1 MPPTI
6 STSSR
11 TLGHSFASI
20 DSSIGPMYA
29 ASLRHGTTID
39 TKGRTHAPETPVRR
53 LVAVRPAS
61 GRLRPGRECVIMLPN
76 PQGPCQR
83 THAPESAH
91 VACAPHK
98 PRVTGYRQPLPL
110 RKRSHSGSALVL
122 LDSPVR
128 MCGIVHSDPARPVP
142 PAVIR
147 RMCEAIRH
155 RGPDDEG
162 AYVDRNVGL
171 GMRRLSIID
180 LAGGRQPI
188 FNEDQSKVIV
198 FNGEIYNY
206 RELRRG
212 LIAQGHGFATQGD
225 TEVILHLYEE
235 YGPECVQRLR
245 GMFAFAIWDSARQTL
260 FLARDRFGIKPLYV
274 TSGPWGIGFASE
286 LKALHAVGLAS
297 RELDWEAL
305 DTYFQLG
312 YIPAPATPFR
322 EIRKLEPGH
331 TAVWNHT
338 SGLTTRQYWDL
349 PRDRTPA
356 PHHLEAQIADLLD
369 ESGQA
374 HLVSDVPVAAFLS
387 GGLDSSAVVASW
399 ALASDAPPHASTA
412 KYFGSG
418 AASAAE
424 TDLARRLA
432 AAYGVTLTEVD
443 IHPDVRDL
451 LEPITY
457 ALDEPHAD
465 ESAVP
470 TWLLSQ
476 AVGASYKVAL
486 TGIGG
491 DELFAGYRRHIGFL
505 VGEHYARLPRAVQ
518 RGVSALAN
526 VLREPRGASL
536 AVDRLKR
543 FLRAGNGSA
552 PERFLSYL
560 TRFPNPGRHGLYAPA
575 LRDHVSGAAAS
586 GWFRDLYQRHGAPA
600 GLSAALYL
608 DYKTFLADDVLALN
622 DRMAMAHSLEI
633 RVPLVDHELVER
645 VFPLP
650 DRVKIGLWQN
660 KRLLKR
666 ALQGRLPAQHLRAP
680 KRGFVG
686 PTAAWLRHE
695 LRDMIEDELAPAR
708 LQRLGYFDPSV
719 VRNLLD
725 DHFSRRH
732 NRTGILWAL
741 LCFSVWHRGYV
752 EAGPDA
758 SLDDEANIPHAEAA
772 R

>member
-1 MPPTI
+1 
-6 STSSR
+6 
-11 TLGHSFASI
+11 
-20 DSSIGPMYA
+20 
-29 ASLRHGTTID
+29 
-39 TKGRTHAPETPVRR
+39 
-53 LVAVRPAS
+53 
-61 GRLRPGRECVIMLPN
+61 
-76 PQGPCQR
+76 
-83 THAPESAH
+83 
-91 VACAPHK
+91 
-98 PRVTGYRQPLPL
+98 
-110 RKRSHSGSALVL
+110 
-122 LDSPVR
+122 
-128 MCGIVHSDPARPVP
+128 MCGIVGIVHSDPARPVP

-212 LIAQGHGFATQGD
+212 LIAQGHVFATQGD
-225 TEVILHLYEE
+225 TEVILHLYEQ

-245 GMFAFAIWDSARQTL
+245 GMFAFAIWDSAEQTL

-286 LKALHAVGLAS
+286 LKALHVVGLAH
-297 RELDWEAL
+297 RELDWDAL

-322 EIRKLEPGH
+322 AIRKLEPGH
-331 TAVWNHT
+331 TAVWNHAG
-338 SGLTTRQYWDL
+338 GLATRQYWDL
-349 PRDRTPA
+349 PRARTPT
-356 PHHLEAQIADLLD
+356 PRDLEAQIADWLD
-369 ESGQA
+369 ESVRA

-399 ALASDAPPHASTA
+399 SLASDAPPHAFTA

-418 AASAAE
+418 AASADE

-666 ALQGRLPAQHLRAP
+666 ALQRRLPEQHLRAP

-695 LRDMIEDELAPAR
+695 LRGMIEDELAPAR
-708 LQRLGYFDPSV
+708 LQRLGYFDPTV
-719 VRNLLD
+719 VRGLLD

-732 NRTGILWAL
+732 NRAGILWAL
-741 LCFSVWHRGYV
+741 LCFSIWHRGYV
-752 EAGPDA
+752 EAPPA
-758 SLDDEANIPHAEAA
+758 RAPEHATRVALRRA
-772 R
+772 VR

>member
-1 MPPTI
+1 
-6 STSSR
+6 
-11 TLGHSFASI
+11 
-20 DSSIGPMYA
+20 
-29 ASLRHGTTID
+29 
-39 TKGRTHAPETPVRR
+39 
-53 LVAVRPAS
+53 
-61 GRLRPGRECVIMLPN
+61 
-76 PQGPCQR
+76 
-83 THAPESAH
+83 
-91 VACAPHK
+91 
-98 PRVTGYRQPLPL
+98 
-110 RKRSHSGSALVL
+110 
-122 LDSPVR
+122 
-128 MCGIVHSDPARPVP
+128 MCGIAGILYREREKPVS
-142 PAVIR
+142 AERLR
-147 RMCEAIRH
+147 RMCTALKQ

-162 AYVDRNVGL
+162 LWVQGAVGL

-180 LAGGRQPI
+180 LSGGQQPI
-188 FNEDQSKVIV
+188 FNEDGSKVIV

-206 RELRRG
+206 QDLRRG
-212 LIAQGHGFATQGD
+212 LVARGHTVRSRSD
-225 TEVILHLYEE
+225 TETVLHLYEE
-235 YGPECVQRLR
+235 LGSDCVTPLR
-245 GMFAFAIWDSARQTL
+245 GMFAFAIWDASTETL
-260 FLARDRFGIKPLYV
+260 LLARDRFGIKPLYV
-274 TSGPWGIGFASE
+274 TSGPWGIAFASE
-286 LKALHAVGLAS
+286 LKALHVVGLAP
-297 RELDWEAL
+297 RELDWDAL

-312 YIPAPATPFR
+312 YIPAPRTPFR
-322 EIRKLEPGH
+322 AIRKLEPGH
-331 TAVWNHT
+331 TAVWNHAG
-338 SGLTTRQYWDL
+338 GLSTRQYWDL
-349 PRDRTPA
+349 PRERTPT
-356 PHHLEAQIADLLD
+356 PRDVEAQIADWLH
-369 ESGQA
+369 ESVRA

-399 ALASDAPPHASTA
+399 ALASDAPPHAFTA

-418 AASAAE
+418 AASADE

-560 TRFPNPGRHGLYAPA
+560 TRFPNPCRHGLYAPA
-575 LRDHVSGAAAS
+575 LRHHVSGAAAS

-608 DYKTFLADDVLALN
+608 DYKTFLADDVLALS

-650 DRVKIGLWQN
+650 DRVKIGLWRN

-666 ALQGRLPAQHLRAP
+666 ALQRRLPEQHLRAP
-680 KRGFVG
+680 KRGFGG

-695 LRDMIEDELAPAR
+695 LRGMIEAELAPAR
-708 LQRLGYFDPSV
+708 LQRLGYFDPTV
-719 VRNLLD
+719 VRGLLD

-732 NRTGILWAL
+732 NRAGILWAL
-741 LCFSVWHRGYV
+741 LCFSIWHRGYV
-752 EAGPDA
+752 EAPPVA
-758 SLDDEANIPHAEAA
+758 PLDDEANIPHAEAA

>member
-1 MPPTI
+1 MPHHPRANRKGLATGDRALE
-6 STSSR
+6 SS
-11 TLGHSFASI
+11 
-20 DSSIGPMYA
+20 D
-29 ASLRHGTTID
+29 
-39 TKGRTHAPETPVRR
+39 
-53 LVAVRPAS
+53 
-61 GRLRPGRECVIMLPN
+61 
-76 PQGPCQR
+76 
-83 THAPESAH
+83 
-91 VACAPHK
+91 VACAPHQ
-98 PRVTGYRQPLPL
+98 PRVTGYRWSVRPGTKVRVKADPTAPL
-110 RKRSHSGSALVL
+110 L
-122 LDSPVR
+122 LDSHVR
-128 MCGIVHSDPARPVP
+128 MCGIVGIVHSDSARPVP

-212 LIAQGHGFATQGD
+212 LIAQGHLFATQGD
-225 TEVILHLYEE
+225 TEVILHLYEQ

-245 GMFAFAIWDSARQTL
+245 GMFAFAIWDSAEQTL

-286 LKALHAVGLAS
+286 LKALHAVGLAH
-297 RELDWEAL
+297 RELDWDAL

-322 EIRKLEPGH
+322 AIRKLEPGH
-331 TAVWNHT
+331 TAVWNHAG
-338 SGLTTRQYWDL
+338 GLSTRQYWDL
-349 PRDRTPA
+349 PRERTPT
-356 PHHLEAQIADLLD
+356 PRDLEAQIADWLD
-369 ESGQA
+369 ESVRA

-399 ALASDAPPHASTA
+399 SLASDAPPHAFTA

-418 AASAAE
+418 AASADE

-432 AAYGVTLTEVD
+432 AEYGVTLTEVD

-608 DYKTFLADDVLALN
+608 DYKTFLADDVLALS

-666 ALQGRLPAQHLRAP
+666 ALQRRLPDEHLRAP

-686 PTAAWLRHE
+686 PTAAWLRNE
-695 LRDMIEDELAPAR
+695 LRGMIQDELAPAR
-708 LQRLGYFDPSV
+708 LQRLGYFDPTV
-719 VRNLLD
+719 VRGLLD

-732 NRTGILWAL
+732 NRAGILWAL
-741 LCFSVWHRGYV
+741 LCFSIWHRGYV
-752 EAGPDA
+752 EAAPVA
-758 SLDDEANIPHAEAA
+758 PLDDEANIPHAEAA